1 MKQLKL
7 VPILM
12 CMLLSGCSGCNTPA
26 TDNGETSSPT
36 VSSSAE
42 ETVYP
47 DEPQDD
53 IAFDEVIYDENG
65 ATIRAVRYQKDA
77 SFAGHGDMIT
87 LKTSNTNSTGYIL
100 YGSVQTIN
108 GFRIGRCESAFYPEG
123 THTSYIHCW
132 TDTLKYAGVSG
143 NVKTVTITFNFG
155 DFQTG
160 EPLEDMERITVT
172 IHVPSDEPYDEEAA
186 DGQLIYEDD
195 YCKVTG
201 YYARND
207 KRLMYI
213 MHNNGDEELVFSSG
227 KIAANGKELVLE
239 TGLITL
245 GPGEKSITTFDLT
258 DALVKAGRITPEEI
272 TVCVSYNNYDDVG
285 KMIENLSI
293 PFTE

>member
-1 MKQLKL
+1 MKPLKL
-7 VPILM
+7 VSLLM
-12 CMLLSGCSGCNTPA
+12 CMLLSGCYGCNTPD
-26 TDNGETSSPT
+26 TENGETSSPT
-36 VSSSAE
+36 ASASAE

-47 DEPQDD
+47 DEPKDD

-100 YGSVQTIN
+100 YGSIQTIN

-123 THTSYIHCW
+123 THTSYVHCW

-160 EPLEDMERITVT
+160 EPLEDMEPITVT

-227 KIAANGKELVLE
+227 LITVNGKELTLE
-239 TGLITL
+239 TGSITL
-245 GPGEKSITTFDLT
+245 NPGEKCITTFDLT
-258 DALVKAGRITPEEI
+258 DALIKAGRITPEEI
-272 TVCVSYNNYDDVG
+272 TICVSYNNYDDIG
-285 KMIENLSI
+285 KIIENLSI